1 MTMRKYRPTERDK
14 EIVLRMAAIPNISRD
29 NIAFCITNERTGR
42 AIDRHTLEK
51 NFAKELE
58 LATSNMQNLVM
69 KSFIEMVAE
78 KNWPAVKMGLLNY
91 CGVKDDGGEV
101 VANANVR
108 VNVNSAEAKGI
119 VVEFKHPSQKFDED
133 GNPIGTALPPPGA
146 PRPIGQ
152 QEMYDEANLRYPH
165 KLEHDSNPPPPPNT
179 AAPDPA
185 RYMPPPPDPVPTPRT
200 HKERKAALAERF
212 EAEGLNGWS
221 NVNPRSSYKNPNRIW
236 DSKTRSYE

>member
-1 MTMRKYRPTERDK
+1 MTMRKYRPTDRDR

-29 NIAFCITNERTGR
+29 NIAFCITNERTGK
-42 AIDRHTLEK
+42 AIDRKTLEK
-51 NFAKELE
+51 CFGKELE

-78 KNWPAVKMGLLNY
+78 KNWPAVKTGLLNF
-91 CGVKDDGGEV
+91 CGIKEGGEA
-101 VANANVR
+101 VAKANVQ
-108 VNVNSAEAKGI
+108 VNLSRAEKEGI
-119 VVEFKHPSQKFDED
+119 VVQFQAPTKRFDDD
-133 GNPIGTALPPPGA
+133 GNVIDRSLPPPIDR

-165 KLEHDSNPPPPPNT
+165 KLQHDSNPPPSPKT
-179 AAPDPA
+179 TAPDPA
-185 RYMPPPPDPVPTPRT
+185 RHMPPPPDPVPTPRT

-236 DSKTRSYE
+236 DSKTRSYK